1 MGRLFGFVAE
11 LFECAVAVAPVLEY
25 LDIKVEEAFLA
36 GEFLDVFAGFHTD
49 FFDGETFV
57 AAESNSVSFEYQ
69 PIASLYAE
77 EISGEYKVQKA
88 TKKVKN
94 NEIYGDFY
102 ESGPSNYRKADPQ
115 SALAY
120 AIEKAKAMG
129 GNGIINLNIRRTGSG
144 YCVTGM
150 VIKR

>member
-1 MGRLFGFVAE
+1 MTMKKIYLTCIIAMAALTSCVTPTKFSQAFGFIDYGM
-11 LFECAVAVAPVLEY
+11 FPGM
-25 LDIKVEEAFLA
+25 FL
-36 GEFLDVFAGFHTD
+36 T
-49 FFDGETFV
+49 
-57 AAESNSVSFEYQ
+57 ESNSVSFEYQ

-102 ESGPSNYRKADPQ
+102 ESGPTNYRQADPQ